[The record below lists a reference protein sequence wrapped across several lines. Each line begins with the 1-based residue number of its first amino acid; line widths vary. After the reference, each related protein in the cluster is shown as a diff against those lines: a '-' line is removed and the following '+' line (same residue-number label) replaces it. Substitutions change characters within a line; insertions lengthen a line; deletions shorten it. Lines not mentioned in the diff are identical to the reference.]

1 MGYIYINMYVSI
13 YLSIYVCMYICMYL
27 YTYKYNR
34 INRNIINTNEYK
46 KNIIDFVCF
55 FQPKGNWNPQNKMKY
70 TLH

>member
-1 MGYIYINMYVSI
+1 
-13 YLSIYVCMYICMYL
+13 MYL